1 MNNNKDWK
9 TTAKELL
16 NYKKLLLFASA
27 TISIYFLNYFNQP
40 LFHTVVELF
49 AIIIF
54 CGIFIIG
61 WNSRKYQQDSFF
73 LTIGISS
80 LFIASL
86 DFIHTIIYPGL
97 GIFEGNILNISIQ
110 FWIVARFMQAFSILL
125 AFIMLN
131 RNVNPLLM
139 LFSYFVMTLIFSFLI
154 FFGLFPTTYSENS
167 GLTLFKIVS
176 EYVICGLIA
185 IAILMVYLR
194 RKLIDSYLGI
204 LLITSFIFLIGSEI
218 NFTLYFDQFDFNVVL
233 GHIFKII
240 SSFFLYLAI
249 FENGIRNPFDTL
261 FKKIKDHEELLKEK
275 NESLKEFN
283 RILYKEIKA
292 RKEVEKKLKN
302 ERNNLI
308 NIMDVVTDKIYIV
321 DKNYEIQY
329 ANPSLIRLNGPI
341 ENQKCYSYLFNK
353 GEPCQKCH
361 LLEVIKGNT
370 FGYETKENGII
381 YHYIETAFIT
391 NDGKI
396 CSLIMKRDITDEKE
410 SEEKL
415 KHFVS
420 MISHEIRTPITV
432 LEQSLT
438 NLITP
443 ERQISVKDRQDLKNI
458 VMKNMGI
465 LKELIEDLTI
475 IAKLEEQ
482 QYQLEKENLNG
493 SLIRKEIIEPLTPR
507 KDSKNLSFE
516 IDIDENISFFG
527 DLVKIK
533 QVFRI
538 LIDNAIKYSK
548 KDGLIKITGKEIF
561 KAENDLKR
569 RRGVLF
575 QFIDRGI
582 GISEHEIPFIFD
594 RFYRSPTVKRIEGTG
609 LGLSIAK
616 DLVNLHRGS
625 INVESKLREG
635 ATFSIF
641 FPKDASK

>member
-16 NYKKLLLFASA
+16 NYKKLLLFASVI
-27 TISIYFLNYFNQP
+27 ISLYFLNCFNQP

-97 GIFEGNILNISIQ
+97 GIFEGNILNTSIQ

-139 LFSYFVMTLIFSFLI
+139 LFSYFVVTLIFSFLI
-154 FFGLFPTTYSENS
+154 FFGLLPTTYSENS
-167 GLTLFKIVS
+167 GLTLFKIIS

-185 IAILMVYLR
+185 IAILLVYLR

-218 NFTLYFDQFDFNVVL
+218 NFTLYFDQFDYSVVL

-249 FENGIRNPFDTL
+249 FENGISNPFDTL

-308 NIMDVVTDKIYIV
+308 NIMDVVTDKI
-321 DKNYEIQY
+321 
-329 ANPSLIRLNGPI
+329 
-341 ENQKCYSYLFNK
+341 
-353 GEPCQKCH
+353 
-361 LLEVIKGNT
+361 
-370 FGYETKENGII
+370 
-381 YHYIETAFIT
+381 
-391 NDGKI
+391 
-396 CSLIMKRDITDEKE
+396 
-410 SEEKL
+410 
-415 KHFVS
+415 
-420 MISHEIRTPITV
+420 
-432 LEQSLT
+432 
-438 NLITP
+438 
-443 ERQISVKDRQDLKNI
+443 
-458 VMKNMGI
+458 
-465 LKELIEDLTI
+465 
-475 IAKLEEQ
+475 
-482 QYQLEKENLNG
+482 
-493 SLIRKEIIEPLTPR
+493 
-507 KDSKNLSFE
+507 SF
-516 IDIDENISFFG
+516 
-527 DLVKIK
+527 
-533 QVFRI
+533 Q
-538 LIDNAIKYSK
+538 
-548 KDGLIKITGKEIF
+548 
-561 KAENDLKR
+561 
-569 RRGVLF
+569 
-575 QFIDRGI
+575 
-582 GISEHEIPFIFD
+582 
-594 RFYRSPTVKRIEGTG
+594 
-609 LGLSIAK
+609 
-616 DLVNLHRGS
+616 
-625 INVESKLREG
+625 
-635 ATFSIF
+635 
-641 FPKDASK
+641 